1 MGKAADQ
8 QKNDTAKFENE
19 AVQPSDLAGDLGL
32 SDAAA
37 EQVTGGASSAGEV
50 IDGIGRPSPPGPG
63 SRKGS

>member
-8 QKNDTAKFENE
+8 QKNDTAEFQS
-19 AVQPSDLAGDLGL
+19 ATVQPSDLAGDLGL

-50 IDGIGRPSPPGPG
+50 IDGIGKALAAG
-63 SRKGS
+63 SRVP